1 MSNKLF
7 AFLLTYQKSTQLK
20 KTCVE
25 RKRKQ
30 GSEKF
35 FFVHKMTWMLLKL
48 ATGQEK
54 LTASTCS
61 CGTEIIN
68 IFRLERDFSVLQIT
82 HQLIKTSNI
91 K

>member
-1 MSNKLF
+1 ML
-7 AFLLTYQKSTQLK
+7 AFLLTFQKSTLLK

-35 FFVHKMTWMLLKL
+35 FYVRKVARMLLKL
-48 ATGQEK
+48 ATGHEK

-61 CGTEIIN
+61 CGAEIIN